1 MQQVNGKCATAR
13 RFMAFILVT
22 FFAAGMALGQSSFGP
37 SVHFNIPYAFT
48 VGSKVLP
55 AGTYTFSTSLGFMKL
70 TVQSEKGVLA
80 TAPVICDISGPNEL
94 FDGGYL
100 VFDKTD
106 SGLILSEVWISGK
119 GGELLHPIPKGDSRL
134 GLIGTSLNMK
144 RSYPG
149 KTVYGLT
156 CARCHG
162 DNGMGNP
169 EADKFYNITIPRLS
183 SAAVQGM
190 SDAQIRLQITQGGS
204 AMPPV
209 EIEESGF
216 KHRLPPQDVEAVI
229 AYVRTLKQ

>member
-1 MQQVNGKCATAR
+1 
-13 RFMAFILVT
+13 MAFIFVT
-22 FFAAGMALGQSSFGP
+22 FFAAGMALGQLGP

-48 VGSKVLP
+48 VGSKALP
-55 AGTYTFSTSLGFMKL
+55 AGTYAFSFSNDFSSL
-70 TVQSEKGVLA
+70 TVES
-80 TAPVICDISGPNEL
+80 TASGSAVVNIIAPISGPNEL

-100 VFDKTD
+100 VFDKSD
-106 SGLILSEVWISGK
+106 SGLILSEAWLTGLRGALV
-119 GGELLHPIPKGDSRL
+119 HPIPNGDSSL
-134 GLIGTSLNMK
+134 GLIGTSLDMR
-144 RSYPG
+144 RSYSG

-162 DNGMGNP
+162 DNGKGNP
-169 EADKFYNITIPRLS
+169 EADKFYGLTIPRLS